1 MLPLYLTHPQGLIK
15 TSLWRFSN
23 LPLFWAKFQRSVRV
37 SGCRRR
43 LLKLNGQSHIH
54 FLLHFSPWNS
64 SPVLHLGSR
73 HSCCLYTSLT
83 FISSMQSFLRLKK
96 LRVERAPLS
105 SPRLPVPTDTV
116 LDLPPIWLF
125 QQSPNWY
132 SCSCVSTSPPYP
144 QQTCHQ
150 SDCAKIDFIMSF
162 PSSISPKKG
171 RQPSHC
177 DGFYSRKNKSPT
189 LYCGVAGPWHCP
201 QPKLPLLLLPFIF
214 QTHYELCPISGCSAF
229 VHSLPWNCCIW
240 VIISWVPSRELGLSS
255 CQ

>member
-1 MLPLYLTHPQGLIK
+1 MLEKAPQTQWSKSHSFSPSLFPVKFFSCPSPWLEAFLLPLYIPDL
-15 TSLWRFSN
+15 
-23 LPLFWAKFQRSVRV
+23 
-37 SGCRRR
+37 
-43 LLKLNGQSHIH
+43 H
-54 FLLHFSPWNS
+54 FLYAIISQAKKAESGKS
-64 SPVLHLGSR
+64 SPV
-73 HSCCLYTSLT
+73 C
-83 FISSMQSFLRLKK
+83 
-96 LRVERAPLS
+96 
-105 SPRLPVPTDTV
+105 PRLPVPTDTV

-150 SDCAKIDFIMSF
+150 TDCAKIDFIMSL

-171 RQPSHC
+171 RQPSHS

-201 QPKLPLLLLPFIF
+201 QPKFPLLLLPFIF

-240 VIISWVPSRELGLSS
+240 VIISSVPSRELGLSS